1 MISTVRL
8 KNTLALHVFVNE
20 LIEELIKF
28 VKSIPKY
35 QELKLDGELLKNIM
49 KQIKLKLQENKTLSD
64 KQKENEVDKT
74 LIVIEVYKTVF
85 SDISAEIL
93 EKIEKDIKFLIQNK
107 VVKKKVLKDALAWL
121 KTFW

>member
-1 MISTVRL
+1 MTSTVRL

>member
-93 EKIEKDIKFLIQNK
+93 EKIEAFRNLNKDIFL
-107 VVKKKVLKDALAWL
+107 VKLKYRLL
-121 KTFW
+121 FSSMRIFI